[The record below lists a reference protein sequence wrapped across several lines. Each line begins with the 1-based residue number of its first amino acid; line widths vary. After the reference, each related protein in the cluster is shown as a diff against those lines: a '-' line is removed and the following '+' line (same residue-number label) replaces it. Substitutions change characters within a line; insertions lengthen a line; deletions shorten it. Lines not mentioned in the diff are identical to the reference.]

1 MKNEESAFKELLNH
15 NEEDKAIAQEDF
27 PKPRWM
33 INNSVKDDVWT
44 LARTGFPLSNEDR
57 SGKTDS
63 LSFHRLIAPGV
74 YLTDS
79 RYITLNKDIRNSIL
93 YLNLIGRITRPLRSR
108 AILITATNLV
118 LHANELRHKNN
129 SPLII
134 NLSEITIDDIKDY
147 LLSFSVTQI
156 EFDACLNII
165 HGSYTK
171 KSDVDWEYIQTRL
184 AVTTRKLKSIKHK
197 VTTYLSKN
205 YVPFRSLI
213 WEKREH
219 FQASL
224 DNVHFSLDPKEKTIS
239 NTISQIESLY
249 VAKRAQK
256 YKFSHSAMTIF
267 SSGHAVFKTMLEPQ
281 KTKLIPVDIAL
292 HSLSNSLSFV
302 RRFGPGL
309 REYASNLM
317 SNEKRLISHYSY
329 TRDTSTHLLKKL
341 QDELFSTTN
350 QPSSLIDLNIVS
362 VRNLDYGKPFNK
374 WKDGLTFAQAI
385 SLYCAAM
392 WIILA
397 SFSAGRST
405 SLRSLRR
412 DCFIC
417 SPIDGLFD
425 LKIRI
430 PKSSERFDLEEVYRP
445 IPDIIHDYGLE
456 FAALSCELEKWKSE
470 ITQDTEAYLFN
481 QLLSARAVHSY
492 SHTKRILYSALTPL
506 GLDTANSYICFF
518 QDWIDS
524 PTKNGERWY
533 PSTHQFRRL
542 FAVLYFNFSHD
553 LGLEELSWFMG
564 HAHLDQTFHYA
575 ELSPTDEWLE
585 EAKRTIAR
593 IASNLHKQINS
604 DETIKEIVT
613 NARAQTNVSTVLE
626 ELVHH
631 MIEEHQKNTG
641 QEVRFHRID
650 GEDIFFY
657 FSNAQ
662 EEQ

>member
-1 MKNEESAFKELLNH
+1 MKNKESAFKELLGH
-15 NEEDKAIAQEDF
+15 TEEDKVIAQGDF

-33 INNSVKDDVWT
+33 INSSVKDDVWT
-44 LARTGFPLSNEDR
+44 LARTGFPFSNEDS
-57 SGKTDS
+57 SGKTDR

-79 RYITLNKDIRNSIL
+79 RYTTLKNDIRNSIL

-108 AILITATNLV
+108 AILITATNLA
-118 LHANELRHKNN
+118 LHANESRKKNN

-134 NLSEITIDDIKDY
+134 NLSEITINDIKDY
-147 LLSFSVTQI
+147 LLSFNVTQT

-171 KSDVDWEYIQTRL
+171 KSDVDWEYIQNRL

-197 VTTYLSKN
+197 VTTYLAKN
-205 YVPFRSLI
+205 NVPFRSFI

-224 DNVHFSLDPKEKTIS
+224 DNVHFSLAPKEKTIS

-256 YKFSHSAMTIF
+256 YKFRNSVMTIF
-267 SSGHAVFKTMLEPQ
+267 SSGRAVLKTMMEPE
-281 KTKLIPVDIAL
+281 KTQLIPVDIAL
-292 HSLSNSLSFV
+292 HSLSNSLNFV

-309 REYASNLM
+309 REYTSNLM
-317 SNEKRLISHYSY
+317 SNEQNLISHYSY
-329 TRDTSTHLLKKL
+329 TGDTSSHLLKKL

-350 QPSSLIDLNIVS
+350 QPSSLKNLNIISVRDLN
-362 VRNLDYGKPFNK
+362 YGKPCRK
-374 WKDGLTFAQAI
+374 WKDGLGFGQAI

-425 LKIRI
+425 IKIRI

-445 IPDIIHDYGLE
+445 IPDLVHDYGLE
-456 FAALSCELEKWKSE
+456 FSALSCEFERWKSK
-470 ITQDTEAYLFN
+470 ITQDNEAYLFN
-481 QLLSARAVHSY
+481 KLLSASAVHSY
-492 SHTKRILYSALTPL
+492 NHIKTILYTALTPL
-506 GLDTANSYICFF
+506 GLDTVNSYICFF

-524 PTKNGERWY
+524 PTINGKRWY

-542 FAVLYFNFSHD
+542 FAVLYFNFSDD

-593 IASNLHKQINS
+593 IASNLNKQINS
-604 DETIKEIVT
+604 DEKIKEIVT

-641 QEVRFHRID
+641 QEVRFHRIE

-657 FSNAQ
+657 FSNTQ
-662 EEQ
+662 EDQ